1 MLIDGIIFG
10 WETDILEL
18 RLHELDSIVDRFI
31 IIESRD
37 YHGSTNIKPTNL
49 RFNWDIVKPFE
60 HKIEYVLLDKLEPP
74 LRDRND
80 VWPRENYHRNQI
92 MPAVLEFASPQDIL
106 MISDCDEIPRAET
119 IRQNIPR
126 LQNGICGT
134 RQEMFYYG
142 VTNYVSEWHGTVA
155 GTVGHIQALGGPQ
168 AARNKRDELPFI
180 DNCGWHFSYFGGVD
194 RIVNKVTN
202 FAHAVDDSAKEC
214 LNRGPE
220 ELKADIAAGRDLY
233 HRPGEPMGQRR
244 EANDSRLPAYFLN
257 NPEKF
262 PQFIA

>member
-10 WETDILEL
+10 WELDILEL
-18 RLHELDSIVDRFI
+18 RLHELDSIVDRFV

-80 VWPRENYHRNQI
+80 VWPRENYQRNQI

-106 MISDCDEIPRAET
+106 MISDVDEIPRAET
-119 IRQNIPR
+119 IRQNIGR
-126 LQNGICGT
+126 LQTQVCGT
-134 RQEMFYYG
+134 RQDLFYYS
-142 VTNYVSEWHGTVA
+142 VTNFVSEWHGTVA
-155 GTVGHIQALGGPQ
+155 GTVGHIQRLGGPQ
-168 AARNKRDELPFI
+168 AARNLRDTLPFI
-180 DNCGWHFSYFGGVD
+180 DNAGWHFSYFGGVD
-194 RIVNKVTN
+194 RVINKVTN
-202 FAHAVDDSAKEC
+202 FAHSVDDCCKAALGKDIKEY
-214 LNRGPE
+214 
-220 ELKADIAAGRDLY
+220 ISSGRDLY
-233 HRPGEPMGQRR
+233 DRPDMQSQRR
-244 EANDSRLPAYFLN
+244 EANDPRLPAYFLN